1 MRMKRAS
8 ISVATGE
15 NDIRMTKVQQKISGC
30 FRSIGSA
37 QIFCRVR
44 SYLSGME
51 FRLNTKVSGA
61 KISRNRVRMTL
72 EADGKEEAVSCDRLL
87 VAVGRRPLTKNLGLK
102 EIGIEIDAGTGQGA
116 GG

>member
-1 MRMKRAS
+1 
-8 ISVATGE
+8 
-15 NDIRMTKVQQKISGC
+15 
-30 FRSIGSA
+30 
-37 QIFCRVR
+37 
-44 SYLSGME
+44 
-51 FRLNTKVSGA
+51 
-61 KISRNRVRMTL
+61 MTL